1 MHKFLK
7 KYYFINKFDPTE
19 LNLLNKDIILI
30 YRNYNIKVK
39 TKNII
44 NFKKY
49 CKKNRRILLISNDFK
64 MALRLDLDGVY
75 LPSFNKEI
83 KFNNFAIKKKFRIL
97 GSAHNYKE
105 IRIKE
110 AQKVNEIFISSLFK
124 KKSTFL
130 GFNKFNILNKL
141 TNKKIIALGGIN
153 SKNIKLL
160 KLLKVRG
167 YAGISFFQKKKGGR
181 NPPFNK

>member
-44 NFKKY
+44 NLKKY
-49 CKKNRRILLISNDFK
+49 CK

-83 KFNNFAIKKKFRIL
+83 RFNNFAIKKKFRIL

-167 YAGISFFQKKKGGR
+167 YAGISFFQKKKGGPK
-181 NPPFNK
+181 PPF

>member
-1 MHKFLK
+1 
-7 KYYFINKFDPTE
+7 
-19 LNLLNKDIILI
+19 
-30 YRNYNIKVK
+30 
-39 TKNII
+39 
-44 NFKKY
+44 
-49 CKKNRRILLISNDFK
+49 

-83 KFNNFAIKKKFRIL
+83 KFNNFPIKKKFRIL

-167 YAGISFFQKKKGGR
+167 YAGISFFQKKKGGPK
-181 NPPFNK
+181 PPF